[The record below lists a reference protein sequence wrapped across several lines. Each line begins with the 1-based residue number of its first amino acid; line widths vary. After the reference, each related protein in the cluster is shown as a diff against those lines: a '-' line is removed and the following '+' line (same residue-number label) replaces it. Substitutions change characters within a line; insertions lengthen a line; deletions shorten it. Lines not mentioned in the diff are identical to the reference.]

1 MQIREEADS
10 RSVEEGKEGES
21 STLKGKRVVIMV
33 TREVEAELLKTSFLI
48 SLTLPIRL
56 PSF

>member
-21 STLKGKRVVIMV
+21 STPKGKRVVIMV
-33 TREVEAELLKTSFLI
+33 TREVEVEVLRPVF
-48 SLTLPIRL
+48 
-56 PSF
+56 